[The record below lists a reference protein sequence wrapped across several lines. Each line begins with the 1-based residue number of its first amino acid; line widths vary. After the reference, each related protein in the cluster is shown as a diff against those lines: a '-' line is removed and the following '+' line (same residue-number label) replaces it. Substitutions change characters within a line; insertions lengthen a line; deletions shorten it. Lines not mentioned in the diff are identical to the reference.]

1 MVFQHSIS
9 IGEIKMSV
17 TQEQVVDYIK
27 NLKLGEVKSL
37 IETLEN
43 ELGVSASAPV
53 MAVAAGGAAGG
64 APAEAAEEKTEFD
77 VILKEAG
84 ANKVKVIK
92 EVRAITGLG
101 LKDAKGLVDGAPGT
115 LKEAVS
121 KDQAAEIKEKL
132 EGLGAKVEVK

>member
-1 MVFQHSIS
+1 
-9 IGEIKMSV
+9 MSV

-27 NLKLGEVKSL
+27 NLKLGEVKAL
-37 IETLEN
+37 IEVLEN

-53 MAVAAGGAAGG
+53 MAVAAAGGAAGG
-64 APAEAAEEKTEFD
+64 AAAEAAEEQTEFD

-115 LKEAVS
+115 LKEGVS
-121 KDQAAEIKEKL
+121 KEQAAEIKEPYSNIRGWWNL
-132 EGLGAKVEVK
+132 ITISQQ

>member
-1 MVFQHSIS
+1 
-9 IGEIKMSV
+9 MSV

-27 NLKLGEVKSL
+27 NLKLGEVKAL
-37 IETLEN
+37 IEVLEN

-53 MAVAAGGAAGG
+53 MAVAAAGGAAGG
-64 APAEAAEEKTEFD
+64 AAAEAAEEQTEFD

-121 KDQAAEIKEKL
+121 KEQAAEIKAKL
-132 EGLGAKVEVK
+132 EELGAKIEIK